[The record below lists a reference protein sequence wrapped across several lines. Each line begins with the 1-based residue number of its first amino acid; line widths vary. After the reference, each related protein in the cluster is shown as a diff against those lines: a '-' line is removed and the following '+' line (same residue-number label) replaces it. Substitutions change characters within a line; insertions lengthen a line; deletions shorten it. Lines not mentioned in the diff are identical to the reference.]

1 MKVQTWPSVGVA
13 PCREQSGRAVLDAQ
27 LDVSYFG
34 AHSRPEK
41 PPHRF
46 PAMHAALH
54 RVPRYFTDCSAV
66 PRAPPYS
73 AGVSVESAPR
83 VYEHLQSAVVLQCT
97 RFTMRPSRACQG
109 LSSVRSGGDPVFA
122 WRAAPAERPERSSF
136 VASLD
141 VDLLIHRAFLRTMPH
156 AIQRPRIAVRARHSV
171 VGRVVGRVLVAGG
184 KADRRGLYRPT
195 DAGKLPH
202 TSALCR
208 PIESSGNA

>member
-1 MKVQTWPSVGVA
+1 MQASTVGLQIIVTTPAAECLKVQTWPSVGVA

-83 VYEHLQSAVVLQCT
+83 VYEHLQSALVLQCT
-97 RFTMRPSRACQG
+97 RDTMRPSRACQG
-109 LSSVRSGGDPVFA
+109 LF
-122 WRAAPAERPERSSF
+122 ERPLRWIACVGELRKLRDPNGAASS
-136 VASLD
+136 
-141 VDLLIHRAFLRTMPH
+141 
-156 AIQRPRIAVRARHSV
+156 
-171 VGRVVGRVLVAGG
+171 
-184 KADRRGLYRPT
+184 RR
-195 DAGKLPH
+195 
-202 TSALCR
+202 
-208 PIESSGNA
+208 